1 MTFHEF
7 QTEVYNVTKKRDDVR
22 DELRKALQT
31 LVANDVDLII
41 CEVTSTSKLIILYD
55 YFTKNLI
62 ICEVTSKLIMLFHNH
77 LRGNIKTNYVICYFT
92 IICEVTSKLIMLYD
106 YFTKKLNICEVTSK
120 LIT

>member
-41 CEVTSTSKLIILYD
+41 CEVTS
-55 YFTKNLI
+55 NLI
-62 ICEVTSKLIMLFHNH
+62 TLFHNH
-77 LRGNIKTNYVICYFT
+77 LQSYIETNYVISQKYLL
-92 IICEVTSKLIMLYD
+92 ICEVSSM
-106 YFTKKLNICEVTSK
+106 
-120 LIT
+120 